1 MPAGRV
7 YNASCKHGVGR
18 VAAAEAE
25 DEVQWGSPPRYLIRY
40 MQILYKPG
48 IFLLPHVSDKA
59 YSVFVSN
66 LKCNNCVCL

>member
-40 MQILYKPG
+40 MQIL
-48 IFLLPHVSDKA
+48 
-59 YSVFVSN
+59 
-66 LKCNNCVCL
+66 